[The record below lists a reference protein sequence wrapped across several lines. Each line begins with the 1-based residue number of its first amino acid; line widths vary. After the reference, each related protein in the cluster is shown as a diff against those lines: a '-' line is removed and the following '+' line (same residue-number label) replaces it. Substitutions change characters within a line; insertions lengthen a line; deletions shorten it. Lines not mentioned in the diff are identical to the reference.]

1 MEFVVKTAKASAL
14 KTATLVLPVGEGR
27 TLGETAQ
34 AVDIASGG
42 VIGSILKRGDLDGK
56 VGQTLLLHSLP
67 NLKAERVLLLG
78 VGKNNELDTRQWRKA
93 LGAAAGVLKSLGGS
107 DAAFAVQD
115 VQVKGRDTY
124 AKVRLLAELLADS
137 AYVFERFKS
146 KKADPRALKKVV
158 LLCDKSQQDD
168 IERAV
173 RHASAIAS
181 GMALTRDLGN
191 LPPNLCHPSFMAEQA
206 RQLGKSFKGLKVD
219 VLDEKKLR
227 DLGAGAFLAVAQGSE
242 QPGCIVVMQYN
253 GGAKG
258 EQPYALVGKGI
269 TFDTGGISLK
279 PGLGMDEMK
288 YDMCGAASVLGTFR
302 AVLELQL
309 PINLVG
315 LLACAENMPS
325 GKATRPGDIVTTL
338 SGQTVEILNTDAE
351 GRLVLCDTLTYAERF
366 KPRAVID
373 VATLTGACIV
383 ALGSHTSGL
392 LGNDQ
397 ELAQQLL
404 GAGEQA
410 GDRAWQLPLFDEY
423 QEQLDSPFADIANIG
438 GPKAGTVTAACFLSR
453 FTKQYPWAHLDIAGT
468 AWISGGK
475 EKGATGRPVPL
486 LTQYLLD
493 RAI

>member
-1 MEFVVKTAKASAL
+1 
-14 KTATLVLPVGEGR
+14 
-27 TLGETAQ
+27 
-34 AVDIASGG
+34 
-42 VIGSILKRGDLDGK
+42 
-56 VGQTLLLHSLP
+56 
-67 NLKAERVLLLG
+67 
-78 VGKNNELDTRQWRKA
+78 
-93 LGAAAGVLKSLGGS
+93 
-107 DAAFAVQD
+107 VQD

-168 IERAV
+168 IERAA

-351 GRLVLCDTLTYAERF
+351 GRLVLCD
-366 KPRAVID
+366 KIGRAHV
-373 VATLTGACIV
+373 
-383 ALGSHTSGL
+383 
-392 LGNDQ
+392 
-397 ELAQQLL
+397 
-404 GAGEQA
+404 
-410 GDRAWQLPLFDEY
+410 
-423 QEQLDSPFADIANIG
+423 
-438 GPKAGTVTAACFLSR
+438 
-453 FTKQYPWAHLDIAGT
+453 
-468 AWISGGK
+468 
-475 EKGATGRPVPL
+475 
-486 LTQYLLD
+486 
-493 RAI
+493 